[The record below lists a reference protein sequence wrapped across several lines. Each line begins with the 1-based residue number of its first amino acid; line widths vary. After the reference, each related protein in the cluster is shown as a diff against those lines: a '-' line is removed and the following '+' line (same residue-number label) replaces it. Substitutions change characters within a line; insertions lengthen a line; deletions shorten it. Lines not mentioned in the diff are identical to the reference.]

1 MAVQGDDAAVV
12 LLRALP
18 AEVGELIL
26 ARLDADTAGRLRL
39 RLQQAP
45 PEPPAGPDL
54 DAAVTEFFDLRRI
67 LGRPAAAPA
76 PAAEA
81 PPPPPPPPGEEFQAL
96 TPDRI
101 ARALDGEQPGAVALV
116 LSTLEPAAAGQVM
129 RRLPAE
135 VRGEVAVRMTKL
147 GTPNPAL
154 LSQLARGV
162 AAKARRLAEMP
173 PAPTL
178 EELINNL
185 ADMIRALPRTDRA
198 GVIEKLQAA
207 DPPLAARVLEK
218 LYRIDDLLK
227 ISDRQ
232 LQGLLTELDVK
243 TIAIALKG
251 VNPAVK
257 GKVTSNM
264 SSRSRAVLDEESEL
278 LGDVPAS
285 KVREAQ
291 GTVLAL
297 VRKGEEEGK
306 IVIEE

>member
-12 LLRALP
+12 LLRAIP

-26 ARLDADTAGRLRL
+26 ARLDVATAGRLRL

-54 DAAVTEFFDLRRI
+54 DAAVTEFFDLQRI
-67 LGRPAAAPA
+67 IARTTPGAPGAAPAEPPA
-76 PAAEA
+76 PAAGDELM
-81 PPPPPPPPGEEFQAL
+81 AL
-96 TPDRI
+96 PPDRV

-116 LSTLEPAAAGQVM
+116 LSTLDAATAGQVM
-129 RRLPAE
+129 KRLPAE
-135 VRGEVAVRMTKL
+135 LRADVAVRMTKL

-154 LSQLARGV
+154 LKQLARGV
-162 AAKARRLAEMP
+162 AEKAKRVADVP
-173 PAPTL
+173 PTPTQ
-178 EELINNL
+178 EEVITNL
-185 ADMIRALPRTDRA
+185 GDMIRALPRADRSP
-198 GVIEKLQAA
+198 VIEKLQAA
-207 DPPLAARVLEK
+207 DPALAARVLEK

-227 ISDRQ
+227 IGDRQ
-232 LQGLLTELDVK
+232 LQGLLAELDVK
-243 TIAIALKG
+243 TIAVALKN
-251 VNPAVK
+251 VDPAVK

-278 LGDVPAS
+278 LGDVPGS

-291 GTVLAL
+291 GAVLAL